1 MVKESNDK
9 PAGSP
14 NWWQTAP
21 GIITAIAALMTA
33 SGGLL
38 IAMNQVGCFD
48 KNGSKNKEVLQSE
61 KKDDNKTPV
70 TPNEDIKNNTTDNLN
85 TDENKKYPVTLQNT
99 ADVNF
104 EGNVYKFVSTQLD
117 FYSPAKTALKFKI
130 RITIN
135 AGGVYFNSDF
145 FRLLIDDLKLSPE
158 SSTAEW
164 IESFSTKE
172 GEVVFII
179 PEMTNKVQLQIG
191 DVYKGED
198 HAVKVSFN
206 LK

>member
-1 MVKESNDK
+1 MAKETNDK
-9 PAGSP
+9 PVGSP

-38 IAMNQVGCFD
+38 IAMNQIGCFD
-48 KNGSKNKEVLQSE
+48 KNVSKNKEVLQSE
-61 KKDDNKTPV
+61 KKEDNKTPV
-70 TPNEDIKNNTTDNLN
+70 TPNEDIKNNTQDNLN
-85 TDENKKYPVTLQNT
+85 RDENKKYPVTLQKT

-117 FYSPAKTALKFKI
+117 FYSPAKSALKFKI
-130 RITIN
+130 RITSN

-145 FRLLIDDLKLSPE
+145 FRLVVDDLKLSPE

-179 PEMTNKVQLQIG
+179 PESTNNVQLQIG
-191 DVYKGED
+191 DVHKGED
-198 HAVKVSFN
+198 QAVKVSFN